1 MLKKKTTTLLIT
13 VALLT
18 SVMPA
23 AFADTTEQPP
33 QMPTQSQG
41 KQPSAKPDG
50 AQSDGEQPPQMPNGE
65 QPQGDM
71 NVSIPFTDVASDAW
85 YYNVVSQAYVKGL
98 ISGIS
103 DIEFSPE
110 SSVTGAQLIMMLYR
124 ADDNTVSEQTSGN
137 WYDEAVDWA
146 KEKSIISDNNGW
158 TFDANADLTREQMM
172 VLLYNY
178 LQYKGND
185 LSALDDLSSYTDRS
199 EISAY
204 AENAVKA
211 LVGKGIIE
219 GDGETLRPLSS
230 LTRAETAVI
239 LINAVDSVNPSA
251 NQGGMHPPSGNMPGG
266 FGGSDTV
273 TQGTSATTISEGGTY
288 SSTSYSSTGDDEN
301 ALRIDGATVT
311 LDSVT
316 VDKSAGSSSNTEDG
330 DFYGQNAALLATN
343 GANVT
348 IKNATVNSSAQNGN
362 GIFSYGTG
370 TTVNVSDSTIT
381 TTADNSGGIQTTGG
395 GTTNATNLTV
405 NTSGN
410 SAAAIRSDRGGGT
423 VVIGNGTYTSNGY
436 NSPAVYSTADVTVS
450 NATLTANNSESLVIE
465 GKNSIK
471 LNNCDVSGNMSS
483 TEGSSSDE
491 NVHNVMIYQS
501 MSGDAEVGT
510 SEFDMTGG
518 SLTGN
523 NGDMFYITNTHS
535 IINLSNVDITNKDAD
550 AYLMRVTGNSAA
562 RGWGK
567 AGANGAQ
574 VEFTASNQTLNGD
587 IAVDTVSTLNMTLT
601 DSSDFTGTIN
611 FIDNVQNGTAVDNN
625 AVVTIDSDSTWT
637 LTGDCTV
644 TSLENNGT
652 INFNGHTITL
662 ADGTVLSK

>member
-1 MLKKKTTTLLIT
+1 
-13 VALLT
+13 
-18 SVMPA
+18 
-23 AFADTTEQPP
+23 
-33 QMPTQSQG
+33 
-41 KQPSAKPDG
+41 
-50 AQSDGEQPPQMPNGE
+50 
-65 QPQGDM
+65 
-71 NVSIPFTDVASDAW
+71 
-85 YYNVVSQAYVKGL
+85 
-98 ISGIS
+98 
-103 DIEFSPE
+103 
-110 SSVTGAQLIMMLYR
+110 
-124 ADDNTVSEQTSGN
+124 
-137 WYDEAVDWA
+137 
-146 KEKSIISDNNGW
+146 
-158 TFDANADLTREQMM
+158 
-172 VLLYNY
+172 
-178 LQYKGND
+178 
-185 LSALDDLSSYTDRS
+185 
-199 EISAY
+199 
-204 AENAVKA
+204 
-211 LVGKGIIE
+211 
-219 GDGETLRPLSS
+219 
-230 LTRAETAVI
+230 
-239 LINAVDSVNPSA
+239 
-251 NQGGMHPPSGNMPGG
+251 MPGG

-423 VVIGNGTYTSNGY
+423 VVVGNGTYTSNGY

-574 VEFTASNQTLNGD
+574 VEFTRQIKPLNGD
-587 IAVDTVSTLNMTLT
+587 IAVDTVSLL
-601 DSSDFTGTIN
+601 I
-611 FIDNVQNGTAVDNN
+611 
-625 AVVTIDSDSTWT
+625 
-637 LTGDCTV
+637 
-644 TSLENNGT
+644 
-652 INFNGHTITL
+652 
-662 ADGTVLSK
+662 

>member
-1 MLKKKTTTLLIT
+1 MLKKKITTLLIT

-23 AFADTTEQPP
+23 AFADTT
-33 QMPTQSQG
+33 
-41 KQPSAKPDG
+41 
-50 AQSDGEQPPQMPNGE
+50 EQPPQMPNGE

-98 ISGIS
+98 ISGMS

-137 WYDEAVDWA
+137 WYDETVDWA

-251 NQGGMHPPSGNMPGG
+251 NQVGMQPPSGNMPGG

-273 TQGTSATTISEGGTY
+273 TQGTSATTITEDGTY

-301 ALRIDGATVT
+301 ALRVDGATVT

-423 VVIGNGTYTSNGY
+423 VVVDKGTYTSNGY

-601 DSSDFTGTIN
+601 DSSDFAGTIN
-611 FIDNVQNGTAVDNN
+611 IIDNAQNGTAVDNN